1 MDKNMD
7 LWDIATS
14 IEDEI
19 AHMGFAVAVLNEA
32 AHYFDSKDK
41 QKYLPFHADHIY
53 DLPYAVLT
61 LLYDREEN
69 LKAAANQLY
78 EKYSEEKK
86 HGYPHPHYG
95 GKELSGHHL
104 YRYPKNSAGH
114 W

>member
-61 LLYDREEN
+61 LLYDRDEN

-86 HGYPHPHYG
+86 HG
-95 GKELSGHHL
+95 
-104 YRYPKNSAGH
+104 
-114 W
+114 